1 MDTVD
6 KSKLN
11 KKFKFSY
18 SQKILAGFIIIIFI
32 GGVLLMFPVS
42 SSEGKYTPFLNALF
56 TSASACCVTG
66 LVVYDTFTHWS
77 LFGQIVILLLIQL
90 GGLGFMV
97 FAAAGAILTKKKL
110 GLGQRELMQE
120 AVNANQVGGIVR
132 LFKMILKG
140 TLICE
145 GAGTIF
151 LSVKFIPMLGIGE
164 GLYYSLFHSVSAF
177 CSAGFDLMGKFG
189 NSPSMS
195 YFKEDIYVNI
205 VLMILVTIGGIGFYV
220 WEDLFTQKFKF
231 KKLRLHTKLVLV
243 TTAILIIFPT
253 VLFLIFERNKAF
265 SGLDPIHAVFAALF
279 ESVSVRTV
287 GFDMIGQEKL
297 SDSSTIIGT
306 VLMLIGGSP
315 GSTAGGIK
323 TTTAAVLF
331 LSALAE
337 LKNRRSVS
345 VFERRLDDDLLR
357 RAISIIVVYLVMAF
371 TAAAVICH
379 IEDMSLKEVVF
390 EVFAAIGTVGLT
402 MGLTPLLSSVSKV
415 ILMVLM
421 LFGRIGGVSMA
432 MAFVRPYII
441 SPVEYPLEK
450 ISVG

>member
-1 MDTVD
+1 MDNFG
-6 KSKLN
+6 KSKLK
-11 KKFKFSY
+11 KKFKVSY
-18 SQKILAGFIIIIFI
+18 SQKILAGFIVIILI
-32 GGVLLMFPVS
+32 GALLLMLPIAS
-42 SSEGKYTPFLNALF
+42 SDRERTPFLNALF

-66 LVVYDTFTHWS
+66 LVIYDTYLHWS

-97 FAAAGAILTKKKL
+97 FAAAGAILTKRKL

-120 AVNANQVGGIVR
+120 AVNANQLGGIVK

-145 GAGTIF
+145 GAGTVL
-151 LSVKFIPMLGIGE
+151 LSVRFIPMLGIGE
-164 GLYYSLFHSVSAF
+164 GIYFSLFHSVSAF
-177 CSAGFDLMGKFG
+177 CSAGFDLMGKMG
-189 NSPSMS
+189 TSPSMS

-220 WEDLFTQKFKF
+220 WEDLFVQKFKF
-231 KKLRLHTKLVLV
+231 KKLRLHTKLVIV
-243 TTAILIIFPT
+243 TTAVLIVFPT
-253 VLFLIFERNKAF
+253 AFFLIFERNKAF
-265 SGLDPIHAVFAALF
+265 SGMDPVHAVFAALS
-279 ESVSVRTV
+279 EAVYVRTV
-287 GFDMIGQEKL
+287 GFDTIGQVNI
-297 SDSSTIIGT
+297 SDSSAIIGT
-306 VLMLIGGSP
+306 ILMLIGGSP

-323 TTTAAVLF
+323 TTTFAVLF
-331 LSALAE
+331 LSALSE

-357 RAISIIVVYLVMAF
+357 RVISIIVVYLVMAF

-379 IEDMSLKEVVF
+379 IEDMPQREVIF

-402 MGLTPLLSSVSKV
+402 MGITPLLSAASKI
-415 ILMVLM
+415 ILMILM
-421 LFGRIGGVSMA
+421 LFGRIGGLSMA
-432 MAFVRPYII
+432 MAFVRPYAV
-441 SPVEYPLEK
+441 SPIEYPLEK